1 MSEGRGAIMSRRKQ
15 RGTPRNDNYD
25 MNFYRGI
32 YDSLI
37 PIAASYISLFH
48 MYFSREIGSTF

>member
-1 MSEGRGAIMSRRKQ
+1 MSRRKQ
-15 RGTPRNDNYD
+15 RGDAAQDNCD

-37 PIAASYISLFH
+37 SIAASYISLFD